1 MASWVGSF
9 SGDLEFCS
17 NMSRYSIIFDE
28 SNNPK
33 FPADGLTYPSSENLY
48 HALKCIHIEDRIKF
62 TTCSPFESK
71 KLSRKMMGI
80 RHDWDE
86 VKVDAMK
93 LVIDLKFRKTDIA
106 RMLRNL
112 EGPIEELNNW
122 GDKFWGKCMN
132 HKTGKYEGQD
142 NLGIILT
149 NKRNELLELIKN
161 YKE

>member
-9 SGDLEFCS
+9 SGDLKFCS

-28 SNNPK
+28 SNDPK

>member
-9 SGDLEFCS
+9 SGDKAFLS
-17 NMSRYSIIFDE
+17 NMSRCLIIFDE
-28 SNNPK
+28 SNDPR

-48 HALKCIHIEDRIKF
+48 HALKCIHIEDRKKF

-80 RHDWDE
+80 RPDWDD
-86 VKVDAMK
+86 VRVDAMK
-93 LVIDLKFRKTDIA
+93 LVIDLKFRTRLLIQ
-106 RMLRNL
+106 NL
-112 EGPIEELNNW
+112 VSIPGPIEELNNW
-122 GDKFWGKCMN
+122 GDKFWGKCLN

-149 NKRNELLELIKN
+149 NKRNQLIKLIN
-161 YKE
+161 KHKE

>member
-28 SNNPK
+28 SNDPK

-93 LVIDLKFRKTDIA
+93 LVIDLKFRNNYYAQKLVKI
-106 RMLRNL
+106 

-122 GDKFWGKCMN
+122 GDKFWGKCLN
-132 HKTGKYEGQD
+132 FKTGKYEGQD
-142 NLGIILT
+142 NLGIVLT
-149 NKRNELLELIKN
+149 NKRNELLEVINKS
-161 YKE
+161 

>member
-9 SGDLEFCS
+9 SGEKAFLS
-17 NMSRYSIIFDE
+17 NMCGIPIVFDE
-28 SNNPK
+28 SNDPK
-33 FPADGLTYPSSENLY
+33 FPADGLTYSSSENLY
-48 HALKCIHIEDRIKF
+48 HALKCIHMSDRVKF

-71 KLSRKMMGI
+71 KLSRKLMVI

-86 VKVDAMK
+86 VRVDAMK
-93 LVIDLKFRKTDIA
+93 LVVDLKFRKPDIA
-106 RMLRNL
+106 RMLRQL

-149 NKRNELLELIKN
+149 NKRNELLQN
-161 YKE
+161 NN

>member
-28 SNNPK
+28 SNDPK

-93 LVIDLKFRKTDIA
+93 LEIDLKFRKTDIA

>member
-28 SNNPK
+28 SNDPK